1 MCFLF
6 RNINII
12 PIVDLNVHTI
22 CLTLEGIAVP
32 QTNWG
37 MFQKLYIADKCCMKI
52 CPRAEN
58 GCINQIGQW
67 QIVVISH
74 QYLPIEGFNS
84 YCEAKKHILPH
95 LYL

>member
-1 MCFLF
+1 MFNGGGYSHHLDKLRHVPKILYCC
-6 RNINII
+6 
-12 PIVDLNVHTI
+12 LN
-22 CLTLEGIAVP
+22 
-32 QTNWG
+32 
-37 MFQKLYIADKCCMKI
+37 I

-58 GCINQIGQW
+58 GFIKQIGQW

-95 LYL
+95 LYP